1 MSRSLPRVERS
12 NITEPHADDRSSA
25 IRDPHPEGSFVMHK
39 KESLTPSIPR
49 RLDGLAMLLLAIG
62 MLMLLGMS
70 LRTLYQ
76 FPVIDGF
83 RWYGDET
90 WMMLS
95 WKQMIS
101 HGRLTVPVALGSELL
116 KSPGLLLGSPWLAA
130 LVYGVPQLVASTS
143 TDLVNIGRVVSF
155 VLGVSTLLFL
165 GWFAY
170 RIKIRASVTILSMAL
185 LTTSRSFTFA
195 THSARYDIITGFVLL
210 LFVGI
215 MAMLIPS
222 TSDNKERRGNNTKLC
237 FLIGLSGAFLTFA
250 ISPHLE
256 ALLPAIVLYAAWYHR
271 AFRTWKATWAFFSGA
286 LLALVAIVGLYIIPN
301 HSFSIAGGI
310 SADNQ
315 FGSVMNNLPF
325 HHLFSWSAQR
335 PQLWAKGFYLMNE
348 APLFA
353 IVLPLVFISEAA
365 LLITRRPHRTTAFV
379 TVCLLFALAVALFVQ
394 STLPYYLIH
403 VLPLATLTFAMH
415 LQAWSKPVWSAPIIT
430 VASLALS
437 AMIWLQTIPEL
448 AHAGRVGKMIGEANT
463 AAIQA
468 AIELSSRDW
477 EPGGPKPLILAQGP
491 AIHELLRDTAIRVMN
506 ESFLFFPI
514 RRKDRSTEIPDTV
527 ISRAGV
533 DYVLDY
539 NKPMTPAYE
548 AAIRHGEP
556 IFSRVGPLLDR
567 TVDYFHDSTSEIDT
581 LTLYELDTTK

>member
-1 MSRSLPRVERS
+1 MNDEKKTVKPEASSFNSQHSSL
-12 NITEPHADDRSSA
+12 
-25 IRDPHPEGSFVMHK
+25 HPDFPMHK

-49 RLDGLAMLLLAIG
+49 RLHGLAMLLLTITV
-62 MLMLLGMS
+62 LMLLAMS

-95 WKQMIS
+95 WKQLIS
-101 HGRLTVPVALGSELL
+101 HGRLTVPIALGSELL
-116 KSPGLLLGSPWLAA
+116 SPPGLLLGSPWLAA
-130 LVYGVPQLVASTS
+130 LIYGVPQLVVRAS
-143 TDLVNIGRVVSF
+143 TDLVTVGRVVSF
-155 VLGVSTLLFL
+155 VLGISTLLFL

-170 RIKIRASVTILSMAL
+170 RIKIRASVTILSIAL
-185 LTTSRSFTFA
+185 LVTTRSFMFA
-195 THSARYDIITGFVLL
+195 THSARYDMITGFVLL

-215 MAMLIPS
+215 MAVLVPL
-222 TSDNKERRGNNTKLC
+222 TPDRNERRENSIRRC
-237 FLIGLSGAFLTFA
+237 FMIGLSGMFLTFA
-250 ISPHLE
+250 VSPHLE

-271 AFRTWKATWAFFSGA
+271 AFRTWKASLAFFSGA
-286 LLALVAIVGLYIIPN
+286 VLALMVIVGLYVIPN

-335 PQLWAKGFYLMNE
+335 PQLSAKGFYLMHE

-353 IVLPLVFISEAA
+353 IALPIVFLSEAA
-365 LLITRRPHRTTAFV
+365 LLITKRPHPSTAFV
-379 TVCLLFALAVALFVQ
+379 TVCLLLALAVALFVQ

-415 LQAWSKPVWSAPIIT
+415 LQAWSKPAWCASIVT

-437 AMIWLQTIPEL
+437 AMIWIQTIPEL
-448 AHAGRVGKMIGEANT
+448 AHAGRIGNTIGEENT

-468 AIELSSRDW
+468 AIEQESRNW

-491 AIHELLRDTAIRVMN
+491 AVHELLRDTAIRVMN

-514 RRKDRSTEIPDTV
+514 RRKDRSADIPDSV
-527 ISRAGV
+527 IAHAGV
-533 DYVLDY
+533 SYVLDY
-539 NKPMTPAYE
+539 DKPMTPAYE

-581 LTLYELDTTK
+581 LTLYQLDTSK

>member
-1 MSRSLPRVERS
+1 
-12 NITEPHADDRSSA
+12 
-25 IRDPHPEGSFVMHK
+25 MHK

-49 RLDGLAMLLLAIG
+49 RLDGLVMLLLAISV
-62 MLMLLGMS
+62 LMLLAMS
-70 LRTLYQ
+70 LHTLFQ
-76 FPVIDGF
+76 FPVIDSF

-101 HGRLTVPVALGSELL
+101 HGRLTVPIALGSELL
-116 KSPGLLLGSPWLAA
+116 SPPGLLLGSPWLAA
-130 LVYGVPQLVASTS
+130 AVYGVPQWIVSAST
-143 TDLVNIGRVVSF
+143 DIVNVGRSVSF
-155 VLGVSTLLFL
+155 VLGISTLLFL
-165 GWFAY
+165 GWIAY

-185 LTTSRSFTFA
+185 LATTRSFIFA
-195 THSARYDIITGFVLL
+195 THSARYDMITGFALL

-215 MAMLIPS
+215 MAMLVPL
-222 TSDNKERRGNNTKLC
+222 TPDHNEGQGNNIRRC
-237 FLIGLSGAFLTFA
+237 FMIGLSGVFLSFA
-250 ISPHLE
+250 VSPHLE

-271 AFRTWKATWAFFSGA
+271 AFRTWKASLAFFSGA
-286 LLALVAIVGLYIIPN
+286 VLALMVIVGLYVIPN

-310 SADNQ
+310 SPDNQ

-335 PQLWAKGFYLMNE
+335 PQLWAKGFYLMHE

-353 IVLPLVFISEAA
+353 IALPIVFLSEAA
-365 LLITRRPHRTTAFV
+365 LLITKRPHHTTAFV
-379 TVCLLFALAVALFVQ
+379 TICLLLALAVALFVQ

-415 LQAWSKPVWSAPIIT
+415 LQAWSKPAWCAAIVTI
-430 VASLALS
+430 ASVALS

-448 AHAGRVGKMIGEANT
+448 ANAGRVGKMIGEANT

-468 AIELSSRDW
+468 AIEQESRNW

-491 AIHELLRDTAIRVMN
+491 AVHELLRDTAIRVMN

-514 RRKDRSTEIPDTV
+514 RRKDRSADIPDMV
-527 ISRAGV
+527 ITHAGV
-533 DYVLDY
+533 SYVFDY
-539 NKPMTPAYE
+539 NKPMTRAYE
-548 AAIRHGEP
+548 AAIQHGEP
-556 IFSRVGPLLDR
+556 IFSRIGPLLDR

-581 LTLYELDTTK
+581 LTLYQLDTSK

>member
-1 MSRSLPRVERS
+1 MNDENKIVKTEASSFDLQHSSL
-12 NITEPHADDRSSA
+12 
-25 IRDPHPEGSFVMHK
+25 HPDAVLHK

-49 RLDGLAMLLLAIG
+49 RLDGFAMLLLAIAV
-62 MLMLLGMS
+62 LMLLAMS

-90 WMMLS
+90 WMMLG
-95 WKQMIS
+95 WKQMIL
-101 HGRLTVPVALGSELL
+101 HGRLTVPIALGSELL
-116 KSPGLLLGSPWLAA
+116 SPPGLLLGSPWLAA
-130 LVYGVPQLVASTS
+130 IVYGVPQLLVRAG
-143 TDLVNIGRVVSF
+143 TDLVDVGRIISF
-155 VLGVSTLLFL
+155 VLGSSTLLFL
-165 GWFAY
+165 GWIAY
-170 RIKIRASVTILSMAL
+170 RIKMRASVTMLSMAL
-185 LTTSRSFTFA
+185 LVTCQSFMFA
-195 THSARYDIITGFVLL
+195 THSARYDIITGFALL
-210 LFVGI
+210 AFVGI
-215 MAMLIPS
+215 MAILIPS
-222 TSDNKERRGNNTKLC
+222 TSDNNEQHGNDNLRC
-237 FLIGLSGAFLTFA
+237 FMIGLSGVLLTFA

-256 ALLPAIVLYAAWYHR
+256 ALLPLIVLYAAWYHR
-271 AFRTWKATWAFFSGA
+271 AFRTLKAAVAFFSGA
-286 LLALVAIVGLYIIPN
+286 ALAFVVLVALYIIPN

-335 PQLWAKGFYLMNE
+335 PQLWAKGFYLMHE

-353 IVLPLVFISEAA
+353 FALPVVFISEAA
-365 LLITRRPHRTTAFV
+365 LLITKRPHRTTAFV
-379 TVCLLFALAVALFVQ
+379 TICLLLALLVALFVQ

-415 LQAWSKPVWSAPIIT
+415 LQAWSKPAWSAPIIT

-448 AHAGRVGKMIGEANT
+448 AHAGRIGNRIGEANT

-468 AIELSSRDW
+468 GIEQASRDW
-477 EPGGPKPLILAQGP
+477 EPGAPKPLILAQGP

-514 RRKDRSTEIPDTV
+514 RRKDRSADIPDSV
-527 ISRAGV
+527 IRRTGV
-533 DYVLDY
+533 EYAFDY
-539 NKPMTPAYE
+539 NKPMTHAYE
-548 AAIRHGEP
+548 KAVLRGEP
-556 IFSRVGPLLDR
+556 IFSRIGPLLDR

-581 LTLYELDTTK
+581 LTLYQLDTSK